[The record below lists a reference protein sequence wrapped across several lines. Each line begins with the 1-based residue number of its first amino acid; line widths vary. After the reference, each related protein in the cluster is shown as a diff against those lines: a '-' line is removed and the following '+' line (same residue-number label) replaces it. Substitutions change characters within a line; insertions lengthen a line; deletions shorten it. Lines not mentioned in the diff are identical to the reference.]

1 MQLDLILLNFL
12 PQSLVWPAWSIGTL
26 PWKTRLESTDP
37 HPVVLAAARHFN
49 LYDRLAQPAPIPVV
63 PTASMVG
70 MAGSSRDPDPSAP
83 PSTPVRG
90 AWSSARRSRRN
101 DAQRSSSRSLTGLV
115 QRRRSPLGDH
125 AALRSLAS

>member
-26 PWKTRLESTDP
+26 PWKTRLESTDS
-37 HPVVLAAARHFN
+37 HPVVL
-49 LYDRLAQPAPIPVV
+49 
-63 PTASMVG
+63 TASMVG
-70 MAGSSRDPDPSAP
+70 MAGSSRDPRSVGP

-101 DAQRSSSRSLTGLV
+101 DAQRSSSRSLTGPLV
-115 QRRRSPLGDH
+115 THVKMR
-125 AALRSLAS
+125 A